1 MQKSDR
7 HKLILDS
14 VAAGRVTKQG
24 ELSQLLRAEGF
35 EVTQASISRDLHEL
49 GIVKVGG
56 RYARPEFPRPES
68 SPFGVSAINP
78 SGNSMLVVKCA
89 SGLASAVAVKIDS
102 ERIPEIVGTI
112 AGDDTIFVAVEDA
125 AAQKAAIKKLRA
137 VFAE

>member
-1 MQKSDR
+1 MQKPDR

-14 VAAGRVTKQG
+14 ISESRISKQD
-24 ELSQLLRAEGF
+24 ELARLLRARGLD
-35 EVTQASISRDLHEL
+35 VTQASISRDLNEL
-49 GIVKVGG
+49 GIVKVDG

-68 SPFGVSAINP
+68 SPFGVSAINL

-89 SGLASAVAVKIDS
+89 SGLASAVAVRIDS

-125 AAQKAAIKKLRA
+125 AAQKAAIKKLRV